1 MSISSKLYEDIIKEN
16 MFYFFFIEFKK
27 FITDKYKNS
36 NDIISFIKE
45 NENMCLRELIKIL

>member
-1 MSISSKLYEDIIKEN
+1 MGLTAYIVGKSYILMRSQYYW
-16 MFYFFFIEFKK
+16 F
-27 FITDKYKNS
+27 TCQNS